1 VTIVLKAGYPQR
13 RPLVSKRFIRAI
25 GFALCA
31 ALCAAA
37 PARAGVATLHQDE
50 LNQIFSQAS
59 VQGSPILTG
68 LPAAEQRIDIR
79 FNPIVTLSVP
89 SLLTIDTEDQLNQL
103 FALGHDGV
111 PTVDLFFVD
120 SINECGGEISP
131 PAIGCG
137 QEPGNKIA
145 VESNFA
151 SITGAPG
158 SVGQGAAL
166 IGHELG
172 HTLGLG
178 HVNPPPGNLMN
189 PSLSGNFTL
198 TADQVAIIL
207 GTFGAPGTPGSP
219 LVQTDP
225 SNGQR
230 FVLITPFAIV
240 PEPGSLLFALAGGVW
255 VLGRMRPRR
264 AA

>member
-1 VTIVLKAGYPQR
+1 VAIVLKAGYPQR
-13 RPLVSKRFIRAI
+13 RSLGFIRAL
-25 GFALCA
+25 GLALCA

-37 PARAGVATLHQDE
+37 SARAGVATLHEDE
-50 LNQIFSQAS
+50 LNQIYSQAS
-59 VQGSPILTG
+59 VKNSPILAG
-68 LPAAEQRIDIR
+68 LPASEQRIDIR

-103 FALGHDGV
+103 FALGPHDV

-120 SINECGGEISP
+120 AINECGGEVSP

-151 SITGAPG
+151 AIAGAPG
-158 SVGQGAAL
+158 SVGLGAAL

-172 HTLGLG
+172 HTLGLA

-189 PSLSGNFTL
+189 PSLSGNITL
-198 TADQVAIIL
+198 TADQVATIL

-219 LVQTDP
+219 LIQTDP

-240 PEPGSLLFALAGGVW
+240 PEPASLLFALLGGVW
-255 VLGRMRPRR
+255 VLGRVRPRR
-264 AA
+264 SV